1 MRAPVVYLTLAVLMV
16 LSSASLGAMNKTF
29 AVGYDNTPSTGLP
42 SYEFLV
48 MTVMAHADDMLPEDE
63 LIEVDG
69 IWVKNSNYNGVVLGD
84 RTYYYCLAPHQCS
97 CPVCRGALDPAAAA
111 NPLYLDES
119 TDFPM
124 TIYELHYN
132 EPASSINW
140 CPYTL
145 GERHGV
151 DLP

>member
-1 MRAPVVYLTLAVLMV
+1 MRAPVVYLTLAVLIV
-16 LSSASLGAMNKTF
+16 LSSASLGAMNKTVD
-29 AVGYDNTPSTGLP
+29 AADDNTPSTGLL

-48 MTVMAHADDMLPEDE
+48 STVMAHADDMLPEDE

-69 IWVKNSNYNGVVLGD
+69 IWVKNSNYHGVVVGD

-97 CPVCRGALDPAAAA
+97 CPVCRGSLDLEAA
-111 NPLYLDES
+111 NVLYRDKS

-124 TIYELHYN
+124 SIYELHYN
-132 EPASSINW
+132 EPAPSINW

-145 GERHGV
+145 CERHSV